1 MFRAIAITKDAHRV
15 EQRPWGLSRVFLE
28 VKAMTRLRLG
38 RRLAVLFSILALS
51 ACATTIKS
59 TVDVAD
65 SADFAGLNTYAWM
78 TDLPTI
84 EQWAVENDL
93 NPLQEQRI
101 RAAVETELEHKGYRK
116 AARDEA
122 DFVVL
127 VRLDGTDQEFYGS
140 NGYNYDGYYPGYRHY
155 TSYRHG
161 FGHSRGFRTRHR
173 EGDQDSRL
181 HRGLD
186 RQRYPA
192 CPAEIPRHQ
201 AARCSP
207 IL

>member
-1 MFRAIAITKDAHRV
+1 MFEPTAITTNPSRV
-15 EQRPWGLSRVFLE
+15 EQDPWSLSSVFLE

-38 RRLAVLFSILALS
+38 RRLAVLLSMLALS

-122 DFVVL
+122 DFVVF

-140 NGYNYDGYYPGYRHY
+140 NGYNYDGYPDALLLQGIQVVL
-155 TSYRHG
+155 
-161 FGHSRGFRTRHR
+161 
-173 EGDQDSRL
+173 DCPL
-181 HRGLD
+181 LD
-186 RQRYPA
+186 RWQ
-192 CPAEIPRHQ
+192 C
-201 AARCSP
+201 CSP
-207 IL
+207 YSR